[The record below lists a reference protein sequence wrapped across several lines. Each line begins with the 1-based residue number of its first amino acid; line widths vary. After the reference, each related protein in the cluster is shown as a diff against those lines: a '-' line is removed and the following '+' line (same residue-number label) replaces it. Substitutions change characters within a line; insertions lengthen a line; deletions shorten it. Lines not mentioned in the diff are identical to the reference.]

1 VTSVM
6 KKENEQAGGCGMGTD
21 EGGILR
27 VILWQRLEGGGMG
40 SPGHLGSCEEDS
52 KGGALPEGCLS
63 ILPN

>member
-1 VTSVM
+1 MSRP
-6 KKENEQAGGCGMGTD
+6 EDAGWELM
-21 EGGILR
+21 R
-27 VILWQRLEGGGMG
+27 WQRLEGGGMG

>member
-1 VTSVM
+1 
-6 KKENEQAGGCGMGTD
+6 MGTD